1 MVKERENNSN
11 VKKSSVGLP
20 GASSGTSA
28 ADTKTML
35 QSTEYEISGNKF
47 TAYYDGA
54 HKLVF
59 ILDRTVD
66 TRKPNVLLII
76 NPVGDRKWD
85 DILSNDFGVD
95 LETIRPKVDNK
106 YQKLD
111 IEYSGLGVYDKL
123 IQDFELKTDLTI
135 ALGRLSE
142 FRDASVR
149 RSAQDRLDAS
159 LAAISKT
166 RETISK
172 TGETMRE
179 LQTHLKKL
187 RDKLSRQKKEVGKEP
202 TKQSAAKILKTES
215 QIDATNE
222 KLRRSKKRL
231 KSAGRRL
238 TVAQEDAEI
247 ARRILNSKPSSEEIK
262 VKNMAE
268 DIKPLFDKDPQI
280 LNEDIAFKPIDFT
293 VPKKSEIE
301 PEKVAVPEPVQQKP
315 IIEPINF
322 KPITDIPASISAPLS
337 FVPPSMSADIENT
350 EKPTPVMDTEQKPTV
365 TTVPNPVPEIKPVL
379 ETITPVQP
387 EISVTP
393 VAPAAPA
400 ININTVPETRP
411 VSPISGP
418 GTNNTNGH
426 SKPTALYYLM
436 LVVLIVLSVFTLWLY
451 QNRVGNTVPELA
463 APAKAPVIEQQI
475 EQPEPEDVTAESPF
489 IQADFNKPATVQQ
502 DVQPVSQPQVVQPE
516 PVFEQPAVI
525 EESQPQT
532 EVVSEPDINNDYDQS
547 SDTPQEIIEPELP
560 VPVQNDDITAYDNN
574 TNTEEDTNIDNSIDY
589 NDDSE
594 QVAPMPVP
602 ERVSVNKPQYNVS
615 GDKKFVADQN
625 YENDYLQPG
634 EYNNQ

>member
-11 VKKSSVGLP
+11 VKKSSVGVP
-20 GASSGTSA
+20 GVSSGTSA

-47 TAYYDGA
+47 TAYYDAA

-123 IQDFELKTDLTI
+123 IQDFELKTNLTI

-142 FRDASVR
+142 FRDVSVR

-179 LQTHLKKL
+179 LQTYLKKL
-187 RDKLSRQKKEVGKEP
+187 RDKLARQKKEVGKEP

-301 PEKVAVPEPVQQKP
+301 TDKVAVPESVQQKP

-322 KPITDIPASISAPLS
+322 KPITDIPASTSAPLS
-337 FVPPSMSADIENT
+337 FVPPSMSADIENAKKT
-350 EKPTPVMDTEQKPTV
+350 TPVMDDEQKPTV
-365 TTVPNPVPEIKPVL
+365 TMLPNPVPETKPVL

-387 EISVTP
+387 EISVAP
-393 VAPAAPA
+393 VAPA

-418 GTNNTNGH
+418 STASAGH

-463 APAKAPVIEQQI
+463 APVVEQQI

-489 IQADFNKPATVQQ
+489 IQADFNKPES
-502 DVQPVSQPQVVQPE
+502 DVIAQQPQVEQQPE
-516 PVFEQPAVI
+516 PVFEQPTVV
-525 EESQPQT
+525 EEAQPQP
-532 EVVSEPDINNDYDQS
+532 EVTSEPDINTDYEQS
-547 SDTPQEIIEPELP
+547 SATLQEVIEPEMP
-560 VPVQNDDITAYDNN
+560 VPAPDDAIVTYDDGLN
-574 TNTEEDTNIDNSIDY
+574 TYDTNVDNSVDY
-589 NDDSE
+589 NYDTE
-594 QVAPMPVP
+594 QAAPMPVP
-602 ERVSVNKPQYNVS
+602 ARVGVNKPQYNVS
-615 GDKKFVADQN
+615 GDKRFVADQN
-625 YENDYLQPG
+625 YENDYLKPG